1 LDEFTDEWYT
11 VDENFVDVNASS
23 RSSQHLA
30 TPMQFK
36 KPYAFS
42 KALAFELGL
51 RRVKGAS
58 KRRLAD

>member
-1 LDEFTDEWYT
+1 MDEFTDEWYT

-36 KPYAFS
+36 KP
-42 KALAFELGL
+42 
-51 RRVKGAS
+51 
-58 KRRLAD
+58 